1 MTMTFALRRPAGIRV
16 AVHWTVPVAFVL
28 VASALAEARLP
39 DAHPGRPTWLY
50 WAAGLGAAV
59 VCCASLLARDGARAV
74 VARRQG
80 VAADSIVLWPCG
92 GAARPPDTAA
102 SPGAELR
109 IAGAGPLVSLGLALG
124 SMVIASLFS
133 AVGASDLAVETAT
146 WLAAVNAL
154 LAVGHALP
162 GVPLDGAR
170 LLHAVVWWRTKDRL
184 RATGVTAAVGRH
196 AGWPLLLVGLARVV
210 FAADL
215 GGLWLV
221 LVGTFL
227 VTAAT
232 AGSTPARSAE
242 APHDLPVRQAMSS
255 HPVTAPAALRVSEFL
270 SGSLSGCRHSAL
282 PVVDDD
288 GKPLGLISVP
298 SVQRVAAPARTST
311 TLADVSLPLDRVP
324 TVAPDD
330 PLGGVLPRLDTCP
343 AHRALVVEG
352 GRVVGVVTPW
362 DVGRALARHCVGI
375 PSGSGGGDPVSR
387 PFGLTRAKGVT
398 AGNPVD

>member
-1 MTMTFALRRPAGIRV
+1 MTKTFALGRPAGIRV

-39 DAHPGRPTWLY
+39 AAQPGRPTWHY
-50 WAAGLGAAV
+50 WAAGLAAAV
-59 VCCASLLARDGARAV
+59 VCCASLAARDGARAV
-74 VARRQG
+74 VARRHG
-80 VAADSIVLWPCG
+80 VAADSIVLWPFG

-124 SMVIASLFS
+124 SVVLASLLS
-133 AVGASDLAVETAT
+133 AVGASGLAVETVT
-146 WLAAVNAL
+146 WWAAVNAL

-170 LLHAVVWWRTKDRL
+170 LLHAVAWWRTKDRS
-184 RATGVTAAVGRH
+184 RATAVTAAVGRH
-196 AGWPLLLVGLARVV
+196 VGWPLVLLGLARVV

-215 GGLWLV
+215 GGLWLT
-221 LVGTFL
+221 LLGTFL

-232 AGSTPARSAE
+232 VGGTPAWSSE
-242 APHDLPVRQAMSS
+242 APHDIPVRQAMSAD
-255 HPVTAPAALRVSEFL
+255 PVTAPAALSVSEFL
-270 SGSLSGCRHSAL
+270 NGPHSAFRHSAL

-288 GKPLGLISVP
+288 GTPLGLISMP
-298 SVQRVAAPARTST
+298 SLQRVAVPARTST
-311 TLADVSLPLDRVP
+311 TLAEVSLPLDRVP
-324 TVAPDD
+324 TAAPDD
-330 PLGGVLPRLDTCP
+330 PLGGLLPRLDTCP

-362 DVGRALARHCVGI
+362 DVGRAVAGRLARH
-375 PSGSGGGDPVSR
+375 
-387 PFGLTRAKGVT
+387 
-398 AGNPVD
+398 